1 MPTTGTDCDWQFARL
16 GFGEVNRGTGYQ
28 STLDDLLKPS
38 DDGFSGCLQ
47 NWPDRDEFSGD
58 LGLLIGF
65 AEVAFSC

>member
-16 GFGEVNRGTGYQ
+16 GFGEENRGTGYQ

-47 NWPDRDEFSGD
+47 NWPR
-58 LGLLIGF
+58 
-65 AEVAFSC
+65 